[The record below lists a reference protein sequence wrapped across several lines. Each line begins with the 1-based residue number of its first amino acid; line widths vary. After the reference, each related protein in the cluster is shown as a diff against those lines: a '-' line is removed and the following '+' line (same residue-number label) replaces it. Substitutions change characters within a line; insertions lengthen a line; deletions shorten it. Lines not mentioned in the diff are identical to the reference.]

1 MAKKIIRAKQTYA
14 GSDGTGYFRGENG
27 KYYYGNAQNG
37 YVTKTL
43 DQQRRDAD
51 EAAIQAQTDREQADI
66 QSQIESYHAM
76 RYARDHSPEARQARA
91 AVTFAAGVSLGA
103 FLAPV
108 FYIFACLLVMSSLQD
123 TWPTLLEELFF
134 QYASGRADAATVLH
148 TVNALAVMALFVWN
162 LRGAWAGRQRTR
174 WFAVPAVLLT
184 SALYMAAETIGGPFY
199 PLHLIFHTAYAMQ
212 LASLPALIL
221 YYVGFRRSGG
231 RQFLR
236 GIAQRLWD
244 LMPGHGATFRV
255 IGGLT
260 CGLVGLGVLVS
271 LSGGTLLQDLV
282 SIAVILLFG
291 IFAFYTARVGE
302 E

>member
-103 FLAPV
+103 FLVPV
-108 FYIFACLLVMSSLQD
+108 FYIFACLLVMSSLLD
-123 TWPTLLEELFF
+123 TWPTLLQELFF

-199 PLHLIFHTAYAMQ
+199 PFHLIFHAAYALQ

-221 YYVGFRRSGG
+221 YYVGFRRGGG

-244 LMPGHGATFRV
+244 LMPGQRHHHVHRGTGQQPQRHGP
-255 IGGLT
+255 
-260 CGLVGLGVLVS
+260 CGAG
-271 LSGGTLLQDLV
+271 Q
-282 SIAVILLFG
+282 
-291 IFAFYTARVGE
+291 
-302 E
+302 